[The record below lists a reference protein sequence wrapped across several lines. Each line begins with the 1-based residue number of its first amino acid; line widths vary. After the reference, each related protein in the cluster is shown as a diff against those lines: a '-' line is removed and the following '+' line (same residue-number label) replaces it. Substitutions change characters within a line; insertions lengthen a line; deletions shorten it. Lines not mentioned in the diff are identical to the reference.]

1 MEFKKTQLADAVI
14 IELKKIH
21 DDRGFFARTW
31 CEKELAKQGI
41 SSRLVQANVS
51 FNRLKGTLRGL
62 HLQISP
68 YQEAKFVR
76 CVRGAIYDV
85 IIDLRPSSPSYR
97 QWVAVELTGSNHRMI
112 YVPEGFAHGFQSL
125 EDDTEVQYG
134 VSAAYAPQAE
144 RGMRYDDPA
153 FSISWPLAVTSI
165 SGKDRSWPDYLEHM
179 IENEAQT
186 EKA

>member
-1 MEFKKTQLADAVI
+1 MEFKKTQLADAVV
-14 IELKKIH
+14 IELQKIH

-31 CEKELAKQGI
+31 CEKELAEQGI
-41 SSRLVQANVS
+41 ASHLVQANVS

-68 YQEAKFVR
+68 HQEAKFVR

-97 QWVAVELTGSNHRMI
+97 QWVAVELTESNHRMI
-112 YVPEGFAHGFQSL
+112 YVPEYFAHGFQSL
-125 EDDTEVQYG
+125 EDDTEVHYS
-134 VSAAYAPQAE
+134 VSAAYAHEAE
-144 RGMRYDDPA
+144 AGVRYDDPA

-165 SGKDRSWPDYLEHM
+165 SDKDRSWPDYAEDM
-179 IENEAQT
+179 IENRAPAKRT
-186 EKA
+186 